1 MVLGVGVDMVEL
13 GEFTRLCGDLSGLPD
28 VGGAFVRRTFS
39 DAERAQ
45 AAARHRPAE
54 YLAGRFAAKEA
65 VFKAVGNLV
74 PGGYDLRMAETLDDE
89 GTGQPKVLAAGR
101 FAEVMAR
108 AGVHEV
114 LVSITNEDNYV
125 VAFAVAQ
132 D

>member
-13 GEFTRLCGDLSGLPD
+13 KEFTRLCGDLAGLPD
-28 VGGAFVRRTFS
+28 EGDAFVLRSFS

-54 YLAGRFAAKEA
+54 YLAGRFAVKEA

-74 PGGYDLRMAETLDDE
+74 PGGFDLRRVESLDDE
-89 GTGQPKVLAAGR
+89 ATGQPKVVVAGR
-101 FAEVMAR
+101 LAEVMEQ
-108 AGVHEV
+108 AGVAEV
-114 LVSITNEDNYV
+114 LISITNEADYV

-132 D
+132 G